1 MNLKLDV
8 INNSDIDIL
17 HILVHFIKVRILE
30 GVIISK
36 LNDWFLEFLHCQ
48 DIIFCLM

>member
-17 HILVHFIKVRILE
+17 HILVHFIKVRILD
-30 GVIISK
+30 GLIISI
-36 LNDWFLEFLHCQ
+36 LNDWLLEFY
-48 DIIFCLM
+48 FCIVKR